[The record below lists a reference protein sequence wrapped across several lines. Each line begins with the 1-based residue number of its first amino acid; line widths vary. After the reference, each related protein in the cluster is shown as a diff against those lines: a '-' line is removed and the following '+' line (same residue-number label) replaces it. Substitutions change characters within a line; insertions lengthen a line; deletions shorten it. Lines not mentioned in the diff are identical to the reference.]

1 MSQLKNISKLRRSR
15 LQNTKNKTA
24 YLTIGRWQ
32 PPHKGHAVLIN
43 KTLDLALAN
52 NGHAY
57 VYIYSKE
64 PSRQDKWLAN
74 LSIEDFHKEV
84 NSFKTKN
91 PLDVGNILY
100 YLQKMF
106 PFKDNFTPDVF
117 DFLLGERQHFRRYTP
132 THKDIRGTFVSPN
145 RFGSMS
151 LDLVQY
157 LKKLKYKEVKIV
169 VGSDRIEAFRKYNPN
184 IEILQAGQ
192 ERGDAGKGKLDR
204 PVSPTGVE
212 DLDDVGIVS
221 FKLIKKNKFN
231 ANGLQKLERM
241 LSDEV
246 LFDPQ
251 PRPAIEIS
259 GSRMREYARTGN
271 TRKFVEGSAIGNM
284 TYQDCLQLM
293 QDVREGMKLEL
304 KIRPRILD
312 HIEID
317 PHDEQRGVIT
327 RGSDAEKDSE
337 FFNDIEK
344 FQIRGGK
351 KNLLKKV
358 TKTKKVRKTR
368 RKRLKKNRK
377 TRRKRLKKNLLKKVR
392 KTKRKTKTIRKV
404 IKVKSFNKTKKR
416 KMKGSG
422 VNMCAM
428 LASGKEG
435 RTWMKKF
442 VKRKILKNEIDPV
455 YDPYGNILFL
465 VTAKKLA
472 NDYCKEAKGQNY
484 SCYTSGECE
493 KNNYENLSRRFA
505 DLNRSSEKKQ

>member
-43 KTLDLALAN
+43 KTLNLALAN

-74 LSIEDFHKEV
+74 LSIEDFQREV

-117 DFLLGERQHFRRYTP
+117 DFLLGERQFFRRHTP
-132 THKDIRGTFVSPN
+132 TNKDIRGTFVSPH

-204 PVSPTGVE
+204 PESPTGVE

-221 FKLIKKNKFN
+221 FKL
-231 ANGLQKLERM
+231 
-241 LSDEV
+241 
-246 LFDPQ
+246 
-251 PRPAIEIS
+251 
-259 GSRMREYARTGN
+259 
-271 TRKFVEGSAIGNM
+271 
-284 TYQDCLQLM
+284 
-293 QDVREGMKLEL
+293 
-304 KIRPRILD
+304 
-312 HIEID
+312 
-317 PHDEQRGVIT
+317 
-327 RGSDAEKDSE
+327 
-337 FFNDIEK
+337 
-344 FQIRGGK
+344 
-351 KNLLKKV
+351 
-358 TKTKKVRKTR
+358 
-368 RKRLKKNRK
+368 
-377 TRRKRLKKNLLKKVR
+377 
-392 KTKRKTKTIRKV
+392 
-404 IKVKSFNKTKKR
+404 
-416 KMKGSG
+416 
-422 VNMCAM
+422 
-428 LASGKEG
+428 
-435 RTWMKKF
+435 MKK
-442 VKRKILKNEIDPV
+442 INLID
-455 YDPYGNILFL
+455 
-465 VTAKKLA
+465 
-472 NDYCKEAKGQNY
+472 
-484 SCYTSGECE
+484 
-493 KNNYENLSRRFA
+493 
-505 DLNRSSEKKQ
+505 